1 MADRLFLRDEMM
13 RPFDMSKKIML
24 IGWDAADWKVIHELG
39 APSSLL
45 DEELPKFQP
54 CVIHV
59 SDSAG
64 PMHHS

>member
-1 MADRLFLRDEMM
+1 MTEPSCPEEPSLKQGELEKALVTHRLVRDS
-13 RPFDMSKKIML
+13 DSTL
-24 IGWDAADWKVIHELG
+24 LSG

-45 DEELPKFQP
+45 DGELPKFQP